1 MSTDMFPQ
9 GFIDYMNER
18 LTPSQFKDELKHNG
32 IAVDI
37 SVDRIWTAD
46 AMAKFDPNRY
56 VEWECESRDE
66 NGNWILDRH
75 VVDKIVR
82 VWNRRR
88 YPAANT

>member
-1 MSTDMFPQ
+1 MLPQ
-9 GFIDYMNER
+9 GFIDYMSER
-18 LTPSQFKDELKHNG
+18 LTPAQFKDELKHNG

-37 SVDRIWTAD
+37 SADRIWTAD
-46 AMAKFDPNRY
+46 AAAKFDPSKY

-75 VVDKIVR
+75 VVDRIVR
-82 VWNRRR
+82 VWNSIR